1 MYRQREEKGSKKSRG
16 QSKEKEE
23 LYRKLDEERR
33 LIYKLAGERDEDSK
47 DVKTGSVIKDKKD
60 REYVLQIWE
69 EYLKELLNH
78 RENGEL
84 ELPSAGEEK

>member
-1 MYRQREEKGSKKSRG
+1 MIEVIKENGEHIVQTDRRKSR
-16 QSKEKEE
+16 QEA
-23 LYRKLDEERR
+23 KLDEERR
-33 LIYKLAGERDEDSK
+33 LIYKVARERDEDSK

-84 ELPSAGEEK
+84 ELPSAVEEK